1 MAPPESHAVLKK
13 DFCYVIQ
20 LVRRF
25 QCFETVMHVEK
36 NENVKIVRFI
46 FELNLIRSSSRRHL
60 PIIGSTTI

>member
-25 QCFETVMHVEK
+25 QCFEAVIHVEK
-36 NENVKIVRFI
+36 NQKVKIVRFI
-46 FELNLIRSSSRRHL
+46 FELNLISSSSRRHL
-60 PIIGSTTI
+60 PVTASTTL